1 MNLVPLKLRTHTHTH
16 THTRARARARARDLS
31 RSVHKII
38 VYAHCIKNQ
47 FFVVISNKKKC
58 K

>member
-16 THTRARARARARDLS
+16 TRARARVIYRM
-31 RSVHKII
+31 RSVRKII
-38 VYAHCIKNQ
+38 VYAHCMENQ
-47 FFVVISNKKKC
+47 FLVVISNKKKC